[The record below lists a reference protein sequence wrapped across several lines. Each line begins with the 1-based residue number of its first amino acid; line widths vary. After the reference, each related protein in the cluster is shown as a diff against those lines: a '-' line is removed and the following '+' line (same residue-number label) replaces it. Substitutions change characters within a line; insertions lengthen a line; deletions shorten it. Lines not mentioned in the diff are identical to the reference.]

1 MRRRRYKISTDF
13 KSLYFTLGLFSVICD
28 FVIAEIY
35 SEVLIYLKLQSRIQ
49 SMNLITILKSPEG
62 KTLEFKRDLSSPQEV
77 IKSVIAFA
85 NTAGGKIVVGVE
97 DDTHYVTGLKDPL
110 SLEERIAN
118 IISDNISPHI
128 IPEIEIIPWRDR
140 YIVLVQVYP
149 SSNRPHFLK
158 SAGRDNGVYI
168 RVGSTNRKADKA
180 SIAELERIT
189 LNQSFDEQ
197 PLPEQSSEEI
207 DFRAASELFSPI
219 CKLKPQDLE
228 TLGLITRY
236 HAQRVPTIA
245 GVILFGKEREKTFP
259 DAWIQCGRFR
269 GIDKTNIVDSFAIHK
284 YPVLAVEEALIFIE
298 KHAMRSIEIK
308 HIKHQVRWSVPL
320 IAIREALINAV
331 VHADYSQQGAPIRIA
346 IFDDRIEIENPGLL
360 RFGLTT
366 NDIKQGI
373 SKLRNRTIG
382 RIFNKLGLIEQWGSG
397 IQRILSTCR
406 EAGFPEPIFEEI
418 GTHFRV
424 TLFTEQTQK
433 PEIDEKDQA
442 ILSLFKEDKGL
453 NTQLIAQ
460 KIKMSPRA
468 TRTRL
473 IKLIALG
480 YVVEIASSAQDPN
493 RQYFLS
499 KK

>member
-1 MRRRRYKISTDF
+1 MELSD
-13 KSLYFTLGLFSVICD
+13 
-28 FVIAEIY
+28 
-35 SEVLIYLKLQSRIQ
+35 VLK
-49 SMNLITILKSPEG
+49 TPEG
-62 KTLEFKRDLSSPQEV
+62 KTLEFKRDLSSPQGF
-77 IKSVIAFA
+77 IKSVVAFA
-85 NTAGGKIVVGVE
+85 NTAGGKIVIGIEDGSHYVVGVE
-97 DDTHYVTGLKDPL
+97 EPL

-128 IPEIEIIPWRDR
+128 IPEIEIVLWRDK
-140 YIVLVQVYP
+140 YVVIQLYP

-158 SAGRDNGVYI
+158 STSPENGVYI
-168 RVGSTNRKADKA
+168 RVGSTNRKADKVT
-180 SIAELERIT
+180 IAELKRIA

-197 PLPEQSSEEI
+197 PMPEVSSEEI
-207 DFRAASELFSPI
+207 DFRATSEAFTSVY
-219 CKLKPQDLE
+219 KLNPQDLE
-228 TLGLITRY
+228 SLGLVVKY
-236 HAQRVPTIA
+236 HSKLVPTIA
-245 GVILFGKEREKTFP
+245 GIILFGKTRDKMFP

-269 GIDKTNIVDSFAIHK
+269 GIDKTNIIDSSAIHS
-284 YPVLAVEEALIFIE
+284 YPILAIEDALVFIE
-298 KHAMRSIEIK
+298 KHAMRSIDIK

-366 NDIKQGI
+366 EDIKRGI

-382 RIFNKLGLIEQWGSG
+382 KIFNKLGLIEQWGSG
-397 IQRILSTCR
+397 IQRILSSCK
-406 EAGFPEPIFEEI
+406 EAGFPEPKFEEI

-424 TLFTEQTQK
+424 TLFTEQLLK
-433 PEIDEKDQA
+433 PKIDKKDQT
-442 ILSLFKEDKGL
+442 ILSLLKSDEGL
-453 NTQLIAQ
+453 NTQVIAQ
-460 KIKMSPRA
+460 KIKMSARA

-480 YVVEIASSAQDPN
+480 YVVEIASSAQDPH